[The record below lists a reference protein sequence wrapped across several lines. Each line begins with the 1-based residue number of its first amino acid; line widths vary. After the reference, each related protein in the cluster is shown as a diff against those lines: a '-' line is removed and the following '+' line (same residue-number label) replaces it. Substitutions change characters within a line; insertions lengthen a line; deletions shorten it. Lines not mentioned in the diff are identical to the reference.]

1 MSIRQVSFVIEFHT
15 RLRAV
20 RMEKKKTQK
29 QTAEVL
35 GMGLRA
41 YQFYEQGAA
50 EPNITKLIA
59 LADFFDV
66 TLDYLMGRTDS

>member
-1 MSIRQVSFVIEFHT
+1 MSIGEANFVIEFHT

-29 QTAEVL
+29 ATAEML
-35 GMGLRA
+35 GMKLRS
-41 YQFYEQGAA
+41 YQFYEQGIV
-50 EPNITKLIA
+50 EPNIAKLIM

-66 TLDYLMGRTDS
+66 SLDYLMGRTDS

>member
-1 MSIRQVSFVIEFHT
+1 MVEFHT
-15 RLRAV
+15 RLRSV

-29 QTAEVL
+29 ETAEVL
-35 GMGLRA
+35 GMKLRS
-41 YQFYEQGAA
+41 YQFYEQGVV

-66 TLDYLMGRTDS
+66 SLDYLMGRTDF

>member
-1 MSIRQVSFVIEFHT
+1 MVEF
-15 RLRAV
+15 RVQLRKV

-35 GMGLRA
+35 GMKLRS
-41 YQFYEQGAA
+41 YQFYEQGTV
-50 EPNITKLIA
+50 EPSIKNLIT

-66 TLDYLMGRTDS
+66 SLDYLMVRTDS

>member
-1 MSIRQVSFVIEFHT
+1 MMEFGK
-15 RLRAV
+15 RLREI

-35 GMGLRA
+35 GMKVRS
-41 YQFYEQGAA
+41 YQTYEQGKL
-50 EPNITKLIA
+50 EPNIKKLII

-66 TLDYLMGRTDS
+66 SLDYLMGRTDS

>member
-1 MSIRQVSFVIEFHT
+1 MVEF
-15 RLRAV
+15 RVQLRKV

-35 GMGLRA
+35 GMKLRS
-41 YQFYEQGAA
+41 YQFYEQGTV
-50 EPNITKLIA
+50 EPSIKKLMT

-66 TLDYLMGRTDS
+66 SLDYLMGRTDS

>member
-1 MSIRQVSFVIEFHT
+1 MVEF
-15 RLRAV
+15 RVQLRKV

-35 GMGLRA
+35 EMKLRS
-41 YQFYEQGAA
+41 YQFYEQGTV
-50 EPNITKLIA
+50 EPSIKKLIT

-66 TLDYLMGRTDS
+66 SLDYLMGRTDS

>member
-1 MSIRQVSFVIEFHT
+1 MMEFGK
-15 RLRAV
+15 RLREI

-35 GMGLRA
+35 GMKGRS
-41 YQFYEQGAA
+41 YQTYEQGKL
-50 EPNITKLIA
+50 EPNIKKLII

-66 TLDYLMGRTDS
+66 SLDYLMGRTDS

>member
-1 MSIRQVSFVIEFHT
+1 MSRGETEKMEFGK
-15 RLRAV
+15 RLRAI

-29 QTAEVL
+29 QTAEML
-35 GMGLRA
+35 EMKLRS
-41 YQFYEQGAA
+41 YQTYEHGVR
-50 EPNITKLIA
+50 EPSIKKLIV

>member
-1 MSIRQVSFVIEFHT
+1 MVEF
-15 RLRAV
+15 RVQLRKV

-35 GMGLRA
+35 GMKLRS
-41 YQFYEQGAA
+41 YQFYEQGTV
-50 EPNITKLIA
+50 EPSIKKLIT

-66 TLDYLMGRTDS
+66 SLDYLMGRTDS

>member
-1 MSIRQVSFVIEFHT
+1 MEKFGK
-15 RLRAV
+15 RLRTV

-29 QTAEVL
+29 QTAEML
-35 GMGLRA
+35 DMKLRS
-41 YQFYEQGAA
+41 YQLYEQGTV
-50 EPNITKLIA
+50 EPNIAKLIM

>member
-1 MSIRQVSFVIEFHT
+1 MVEF
-15 RLRAV
+15 RVQLRKV

-35 GMGLRA
+35 GMKLRS
-41 YQFYEQGAA
+41 YQFYEQGTV
-50 EPNITKLIA
+50 EPSIKKLIT

-66 TLDYLMGRTDS
+66 SLDYLMGRNDS

>member
-1 MSIRQVSFVIEFHT
+1 MIEFRT

-29 QTAEVL
+29 ETAEAL
-35 GMGLRA
+35 GMQLRS
-41 YQFYEQGAA
+41 YQSYEQGAA
-50 EPNITKLIA
+50 EPNIAKLIA

-66 TLDYLMGRTDS
+66 TLDYLMGRTEQ

>member
-1 MSIRQVSFVIEFHT
+1 MVEF
-15 RLRAV
+15 RVQLRKV

-35 GMGLRA
+35 GMKLRS
-41 YQFYEQGAA
+41 YQFYEQGTV
-50 EPNITKLIA
+50 EPSIKKLIT

-66 TLDYLMGRTDS
+66 SLDYLMGRTVS

>member
-1 MSIRQVSFVIEFHT
+1 MVEF
-15 RLRAV
+15 RVQLRKV

-35 GMGLRA
+35 GMKLRS
-41 YQFYEQGAA
+41 YQFYEQGTV
-50 EPNITKLIA
+50 EPSIKKLIT

-66 TLDYLMGRTDS
+66 SLDYLMGRTYS

>member
-1 MSIRQVSFVIEFHT
+1 MIEFHV

-29 QTAEVL
+29 QTAEAL
-35 GMGLRA
+35 GMKLRS
-41 YQFYEQGAA
+41 YQLYEQGKV
-50 EPNITKLIA
+50 EPSIKKLIV